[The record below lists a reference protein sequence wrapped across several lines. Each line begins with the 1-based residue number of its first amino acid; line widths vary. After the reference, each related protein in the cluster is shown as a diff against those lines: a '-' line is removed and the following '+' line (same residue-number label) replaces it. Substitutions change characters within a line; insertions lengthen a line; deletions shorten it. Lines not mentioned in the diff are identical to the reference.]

1 MGFTGVLGYTG
12 RAKPVMVGMRFAE
25 AGMLGRRNSVADA
38 GLVSEPVG
46 DVTLIGD
53 ACSLCENDGVAGDDL
68 LGECCDLSLVDR
80 PGSLVSPGR
89 AIPPCGW
96 WYMFLAF
103 GSYVFVVVG
112 GAGADLSASST
123 CAAVRVF
130 LLGILKLAEEPR
142 TGPLA
147 ACLLGRAEA
156 DAEIEVELRVP
167 DFSSK
172 IIGGACSSFG
182 LRGAKPSVVAA

>member
-46 DVTLIGD
+46 DVTLIG
-53 ACSLCENDGVAGDDL
+53 DGVAGDDL

-156 DAEIEVELRVP
+156 DAEIEVEL
-167 DFSSK
+167 